1 MKNYFDSYYQ
11 NMLNDVIAACNT
23 IAGNPCSKLQSDF
36 ESLKSEINGLSLE
49 DGWQDSVGDAFGG
62 VKSSCIAGLDTII
75 QSIGSD
81 FSQSE
86 TIYKTL
92 KDTLDKLKTANEEYK
107 TIYNEKPN
115 KDSSK
120 YYDSQGKDNGKYQ
133 QDYDKW
139 QDMVK
144 QKETE
149 CENLQTEVTTQKGQL
164 DGINGHTISTS
175 LTASLPQ
182 QAESFANDFFNS
194 VGIDGSTA
202 LDINASDY
210 LNPANLSGYQ
220 LDFINEVIEGAISTY
235 KKYGVLP
242 SLTIAQA
249 IQETGW
255 GQHRIGN
262 NIFGVKA
269 KKSWTG
275 KTKTVWT
282 HEYVKG
288 KKIRIQATFRDYDSV
303 SESIED
309 HAKVLTL
316 DRYKGVL
323 AAKDYK
329 EACRQ
334 VKAGGYA
341 TGPTYDKSL
350 INLIEKYGLDQW
362 DPK

>member
-1 MKNYFDSYYQ
+1 MKNYYDSYYQ
-11 NMLNDVIAACNT
+11 NMHNDVIAACNT

-62 VKSSCIAGLDTII
+62 VKSSCIAGLDIII

-107 TIYNEKPN
+107 TIYNEKPK

-182 QAESFANDFFNS
+182 QAESFANIFMFFPS
-194 VGIDGSTA
+194 FYLTFFRAIPFTF
-202 LDINASDY
+202 AS
-210 LNPANLSGYQ
+210 
-220 LDFINEVIEGAISTY
+220 
-235 KKYGVLP
+235 
-242 SLTIAQA
+242 
-249 IQETGW
+249 
-255 GQHRIGN
+255 
-262 NIFGVKA
+262 
-269 KKSWTG
+269 
-275 KTKTVWT
+275 
-282 HEYVKG
+282 
-288 KKIRIQATFRDYDSV
+288 
-303 SESIED
+303 
-309 HAKVLTL
+309 
-316 DRYKGVL
+316 
-323 AAKDYK
+323 
-329 EACRQ
+329 
-334 VKAGGYA
+334 
-341 TGPTYDKSL
+341 
-350 INLIEKYGLDQW
+350 
-362 DPK
+362 